1 MPYIIMEPQKQFR
14 KAVRVLQLDATAIS
28 YCIPS
33 TYLQHIF
40 LYIDLA
46 MELSGFILISML
58 LQHMSIRI
66 LEAYS
71 LNFKLYIFL
80 KGANSTI

>member
-1 MPYIIMEPQKQFR
+1 MPYIIMEPQKQFQ

-28 YCIPS
+28 YCI
-33 TYLQHIF
+33 LQHIF